1 MSETSPLEALEHSV
15 LAAQANREAREATLQ
30 AVPRWRFRRRRD
42 LERSLRRRREWEE
55 NLRQALSSQQHQ
67 S

>member
-1 MSETSPLEALEHSV
+1 MSETSPLEVLEQSV
-15 LAAQANREAREATLQ
+15 LAAKANREAREETLK

-42 LERSLRRRREWEE
+42 LEQSLRRRREWEQL
-55 NLRQALSSQQHQ
+55 LRQDLSSRQQQ